1 MSNFL
6 VYCFLFILGIVFGS
20 FVNVLILRIP
30 LKESVVKGRSH
41 CMKCG
46 HVLSPLDLVP
56 LFSWIFLGG
65 KCRYC
70 KAPISKQYPT
80 VEAATGIL
88 FAVTGIVCGPSI
100 RLIAYLPAIIC
111 LVAISVI
118 DWRTYEI
125 PLGFNIAI
133 LVFGAALTSFENT
146 DRLSHI
152 IGMLIVSIP
161 LAIIYYASKG
171 KALGGGDVKLMF
183 AAGLLLG
190 WKLTIVAFIAGLLY
204 ACVIHLIRMKIQGQ
218 GSRLALGP
226 YLSAGI
232 VTAMWF
238 GDALI
243 RWYSSLF

>member
-6 VYCFLFILGIVFGS
+6 VYCFLFILGIIFGS

-30 LKESVVKGRSH
+30 LKESFVKGRSH

-46 HVLSPLDLVP
+46 HVLGPLDLVP

-70 KAPISKQYPT
+70 KAPISKQYPI
-80 VEAATGIL
+80 VEAVTGIL
-88 FAVTGIVCGPSI
+88 FTLTGIICGPSI
-100 RLIAYLPAIIC
+100 RLIFYLLAIIC
-111 LVAISVI
+111 LVSIAVI

-125 PLGFNIAI
+125 PIGFNITI
-133 LVFGAALTSFENT
+133 LIFGALLTAFESA
-146 DRLSHI
+146 DWASHI
-152 IGMLIVSIP
+152 VGMLIVSVP
-161 LAIIYYASKG
+161 LTIIYYASKG

-190 WKLTIVAFIAGLLY
+190 WKLTVVAFIAGLLY
-204 ACVIHLIRMKIQGQ
+204 ACVIHLIRMKVQGQ

-226 YLSAGI
+226 YLAAGI

-238 GDALI
+238 GDLLI
-243 RWYSSLF
+243 SWYVTLF